1 MTLKLQMTE
10 NQDASGTHCYRRDAA
25 MRAVTSAVMIV
36 LVLAAVDFAEP
47 EEVVK
52 VVAVE
57 HVTVTVIVV
66 AAAAAGQW
74 CLYSGAHCCQVPM
87 TAAEPH
93 GLE

>member
-1 MTLKLQMTE
+1 
-10 NQDASGTHCYRRDAA
+10 

-66 AAAAAGQW
+66 AAAAAAAAGQW